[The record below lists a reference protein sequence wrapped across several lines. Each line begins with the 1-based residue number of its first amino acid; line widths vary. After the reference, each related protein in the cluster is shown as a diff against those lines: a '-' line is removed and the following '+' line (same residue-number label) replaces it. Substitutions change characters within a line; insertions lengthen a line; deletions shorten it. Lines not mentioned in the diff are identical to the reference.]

1 MQSPKSWSNVTFSQ
15 FLDLGS
21 LNKTDYPNLTDY
33 NIDMLS
39 IICDV
44 EIEEIENLAYSDF
57 LTLEKS
63 LKWTAQPPKSYNE
76 NLVNFNSISLG
87 QFIDVEHFIS
97 DINEVPNV
105 TSVLLGRIPIDEVLK
120 MRCDEV
126 VNIIP
131 AYLLFREQILK
142 SYPNIFAPQFENAED
157 TSEYTDEDF
166 KEIEDEKKASSHSWE
181 KFILSCCNDDMTK
194 FDAVTD
200 MNLILVFNLYSAR

>member
-1 MQSPKSWSNVTFSQ
+1 MLSPKSWSNVSYRQ

-21 LNKTDYPNLTDY
+21 LNKSDYPNQTDY

-44 EIEEIENLAYSDF
+44 DVEEVENLNYSDF

-63 LKWTAQPPKSYNE
+63 LKWTAQTPKGYNDA
-76 NLVNFNSISLG
+76 LVNFNLISLG

-97 DINEVPNV
+97 DINELPNV
-105 TSVLLGRIPIDEVLK
+105 TSILLGRMPIDEVLK
-120 MRCDEV
+120 MPCDEV

-131 AYLLFREQILK
+131 AYLLFREQIIK
-142 SYPNIFAPQFENAED
+142 AYANIFAPQFENNED
-157 TSEYTDEDF
+157 TSGYTAEDF

-194 FDAVTD
+194 FEAVTE